1 MTRTFSYIGASGS
14 KTSNV
19 VNINRL
25 TINARCGT
33 GGQPIIFAFSSAGAA
48 DIFGRI
54 FDGLGRVHIIH
65 NTSFNKGGKG
75 IALST
80 SSGDFDA
87 SATVLFETSAGKVVT
102 VQMAFDNST
111 TLVEAEGVHR
121 LRVSHSLLKPGLAL
135 AARRSTDRHRHTVSA
150 TLFLGRKRS
159 GANRQQRPE
168 NDRKVVAKVPRHRPG
183 KKEHTKPGST
193 DPRW

>member
-1 MTRTFSYIGASGS
+1 MKRVFGTRGTAALIVSTIAVVIAAAGTSFGASDSKPTLKTSSGTVTRTFSYIGAPGS
-14 KTSNV
+14 KTRNV
-19 VNINRL
+19 VNINQL

-87 SATVLFETSAGKVVT
+87 SATVLFETSTGKVVT

-111 TLVEAEGVHR
+111 TL
-121 LRVSHSLLKPGLAL
+121 SK
-135 AARRSTDRHRHTVSA
+135 
-150 TLFLGRKRS
+150 
-159 GANRQQRPE
+159 
-168 NDRKVVAKVPRHRPG
+168 RKVCTVYGSSVA
-183 KKEHTKPGST
+183 T
-193 DPRW
+193 